1 MRLMVLLGLALL
13 AAGCVGDLERNVPE
27 PAVYVL
33 TPPQAGPGPAIGADL
48 LVLRP
53 VTLPALRT
61 ERIATRW
68 EGNRIDYYAAARWGG
83 ELGYLVQSSLVES
96 IRGTGRFRTVEADP
110 GRFRATYMLGLE
122 ITRLEADYT
131 AGGVP
136 VARVALT
143 ATVARYNDRRPL
155 ASWTVTAEQ
164 PAEANTLTAV
174 TAAIDRAWGMAAG
187 DVVAGTATAVAAD
200 LAGQP

>member
-1 MRLMVLLGLALL
+1 MKVMVLLGLALL
-13 AAGCVGDLERNVPE
+13 AAGCVGDLERNMPE

-33 TPPQAGPGPAIGADL
+33 TPPQAGTGPAVAADL

-68 EGNRIDYYAAARWGG
+68 EGHRIDYYAGARWGG
-83 ELGYLVQSSLVES
+83 ELGHVVQSSLVES
-96 IRGTGRFRTVEADP
+96 IRATGRFRTVEADP
-110 GRFRATYMLGLE
+110 GRFRATHVLGLE
-122 ITRLEADYT
+122 VTRLEADYT
-131 AGGVP
+131 AGALP

-164 PAEANTLTAV
+164 AAEANTLTAV
-174 TAAIDRAWGMAAG
+174 TSALDRAFGMAAG
-187 DVVAGTATAVAAD
+187 EVVAGTATAVAAD
-200 LAGQP
+200 LGGQP